1 MLRLCPPGPARSA
14 SSPSRGSSRAPRLRR
29 RHRAPRKNRDR
40 PRPLYRPTR
49 HSVHVEKDR
58 RTQATPGTADVL
70 DLVSSRADSP
80 PISTAPRPRPRQV
93 AAVPTPRSRGSAG
106 PRVRLRD
113 LLQPVR
119 LRLIRPWITLALE
132 KHPLRHRHRPAGLAI
147 VLDQAAAMQRRHAR
161 RPRGIQPTEVPG
173 VRVRIDEGKWGREKQ
188 RDRRIARAQAGFR
201 SPENPEDAGRRPGT
215 RRRLRASRGASARAP
230 GFRAGTEAPRDVP
243 EFSPPARKISPRP
256 PSLPPTA
263 ALVQRDASGGSGRLP
278 RGTGLP
284 TRGFPTSRVG
294 RPVPPPP
301 R

>member
-1 MLRLCPPGPARSA
+1 
-14 SSPSRGSSRAPRLRR
+14 
-29 RHRAPRKNRDR
+29 
-40 PRPLYRPTR
+40 
-49 HSVHVEKDR
+49 
-58 RTQATPGTADVL
+58 
-70 DLVSSRADSP
+70 
-80 PISTAPRPRPRQV
+80 
-93 AAVPTPRSRGSAG
+93 
-106 PRVRLRD
+106 
-113 LLQPVR
+113 
-119 LRLIRPWITLALE
+119 LE

-147 VLDQAAAMQRRHAR
+147 VLDQAAAIQRRHTR

-173 VRVRIDEGKWGREKQ
+173 VRVCIDEGKWNREKQ
-188 RDRRIARAQAGFR
+188 RDGRIARAQAGFR
-201 SPENPEDAGRRPGT
+201 SPENPEDAGRRPRT
-215 RRRLRASRGASARAP
+215 RRRLRSSRGASARAP

-243 EFSPPARKISPRP
+243 EFFPPARQISPRP